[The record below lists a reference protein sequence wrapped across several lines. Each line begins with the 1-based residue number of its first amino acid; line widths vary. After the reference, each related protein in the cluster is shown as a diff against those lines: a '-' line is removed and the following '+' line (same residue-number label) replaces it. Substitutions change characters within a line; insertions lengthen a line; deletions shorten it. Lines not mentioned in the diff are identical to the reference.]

1 MRSTNP
7 PRPAAR
13 SDSIKALRG
22 PLSAAASGI
31 LLSLSFPSAGL
42 WPLVFVALVPL
53 LVLLHEETPGPRA
66 ERVTPL
72 GVRWAPW
79 ITGIIF
85 YALAFWWIVRLPAA
99 AMTVPWLIYPALL
112 ALGLY
117 LGLFT
122 ALFGWLVRFI
132 HRRLGWPILVTAPFA
147 WAVAEWLKS
156 SGEMGCPWANVG
168 YALAREPAWIQMAS
182 AIGAPGL
189 SLWVVAVNALVAAA
203 VVSRTWQSRAGWIV
217 VAAALVFVPVWW
229 GSGRLAAAKT
239 VPLARVAILQPNI
252 GSQEKW
258 EHAMQDSVLRRIER
272 MTREAAAARPKP
284 AVILWPETAL
294 PFYVRLEPVKLRR
307 LLNLAKEVGVP
318 ILAGY
323 PDARLDSNGDLL
335 THNAAGLVLPSGS
348 ISGQYEKIHLVPFGE
363 RIPFQGLFPFL
374 GTFDLGQAEWT
385 AGTRPVVFSHAGPAF
400 GVLICFESI
409 FPDHTRRFALE
420 GAQYLVNITNDEW
433 FGKTAGPIQHAD
445 LAILRSVELGLSLAR
460 AANTGV
466 SMIIDPY
473 GRVEARTPL
482 FVEAVLIGDVKA
494 GLEPTL
500 FMRWGDWL
508 TWLSLALMLALTAVA
523 WFRPIGA
530 HGIDADVAG
539 PR

>member
-1 MRSTNP
+1 MRSTSP
-7 PRPAAR
+7 PRRAAR
-13 SDSIKALRG
+13 SGSIKALRG
-22 PLSAAASGI
+22 PLAAAASGL
-31 LLSLSFPSAGL
+31 LLSLSFPTAGL
-42 WPLVFVALVPL
+42 WPLIFVALVPL
-53 LVLLHEETPGPRA
+53 FVRLHLDSPGPRD
-66 ERVTPL
+66 ERPAPP

-99 AMTVPWLIYPALL
+99 AMTVPWLIYPGLL

-132 HRRLGWPILVTAPFA
+132 RRRLGWPVLVTAPFA
-147 WAVAEWLKS
+147 WGVAEWLKS

-168 YALAREPAWIQMAS
+168 YALAPQPAWIQMAS

-189 SLWVVAVNALVAAA
+189 SIWVVAVNALVAGA
-203 VVSRTWQSRAGWIV
+203 VVSRGWQGRAAYI
-217 VAAALVFVPVWW
+217 AAAGALVFVPVWW
-229 GSGRLAAAKT
+229 GSGRLAAART
-239 VPLARVAILQPNI
+239 VPLARIAIVQPNI
-252 GSQEKW
+252 GSHEKW
-258 EHAMQDSVLRRIER
+258 EKAMQDSVVRRLER
-272 MTREAAAARPKP
+272 LTREAAAARPKP

-307 LLNLAKEVGVP
+307 LLDLAREVGVP

-323 PDARLDSNGDLL
+323 PDARLDPNGNLL
-335 THNAAGLVLPSGS
+335 TQNAAGLVLPSGS

-385 AGTRPVVFSHAGPAF
+385 PGTRPVVFSHAGPAF
-400 GVLICFESI
+400 SVLICFESI
-409 FPDHTRRFALE
+409 FPGHTRRFALE

-466 SMIIDPY
+466 SMLIDPY

-482 FVEAVLIGDVKA
+482 FAEAVVIGEVKA

-500 FMRWGDWL
+500 FTRWGDWL
-508 TWLSLALMLALTAVA
+508 TGLSVALMLVLTAVA
-523 WFRPIGA
+523 WFRPIEA
-530 HGIDADVAG
+530 HGMDDEGA
-539 PR
+539 RLR

>member
-1 MRSTNP
+1 M
-7 PRPAAR
+7 
-13 SDSIKALRG
+13 ALT
-22 PLSAAASGI
+22 PL
-31 LLSLSFPSAGL
+31 F
-42 WPLVFVALVPL
+42 
-53 LVLLHEETPGPRA
+53 VLLEEESPGPRD
-66 ERVTPL
+66 ERPTPR

-79 ITGIIF
+79 LTGIVF
-85 YALAFWWIVRLPAA
+85 YALSFWWIVKLPSS
-99 AMTVPWLIYPALL
+99 AMTLPWLIYPALL

-122 ALFGWLVRFI
+122 ALFGWLVRFVR
-132 HRRLGWPILVTAPFA
+132 RRLGWPVLVTAPFA
-147 WAVAEWLKS
+147 WGVAEWLKS

-182 AIGAPGL
+182 VVGAPGL
-189 SLWVVAVNALVAAA
+189 SIWVVGVNALVAAA
-203 VVSRTWQSRAGWIV
+203 IVSRGWRGRIASLAA
-217 VAAALVFVPVWW
+217 AAALVFVPVWW
-229 GSGRLAAAKT
+229 GTGRLAAAKT
-239 VPLARVAILQPNI
+239 TPLARVAILQPNV
-252 GSQEKW
+252 GSEEKW
-258 EHAMQDSVLRRIER
+258 APARQDSVVRRIER
-272 MTREAAAARPKP
+272 LTREAAASKPKP

-307 LLNLAKEVGVP
+307 LLDLAREVGVP

-323 PDARLDSNGDLL
+323 PDARLDPNGDVL

-374 GTFDLGQAEWT
+374 GTLDLGQAEWT
-385 AGTRPVVFSHAGPAF
+385 PGTRAVVFSHAGPAF

-409 FPDHTRRFALE
+409 FPDHTRKFALE

-433 FGKTAGPIQHAD
+433 FGKSAGPIQHAD
-445 LAILRSVELGLSLAR
+445 LAILRSVELGLGIAR

-466 SMIIDPY
+466 SMLIDPY

-482 FVEAVLIGDVKA
+482 FVEAVLIGDVKT
-494 GLEPTL
+494 GIGPTL
-500 FMRWGDWL
+500 FTQWGDWL
-508 TWLSLALMLALTAVA
+508 TALSIGLMLVLVAVA

-530 HGIDADVAG
+530 HNAEDEGVAG
-539 PR
+539 RR

>member
-1 MRSTNP
+1 
-7 PRPAAR
+7 
-13 SDSIKALRG
+13 
-22 PLSAAASGI
+22 
-31 LLSLSFPSAGL
+31 
-42 WPLVFVALVPL
+42 
-53 LVLLHEETPGPRA
+53 
-66 ERVTPL
+66 
-72 GVRWAPW
+72 
-79 ITGIIF
+79 
-85 YALAFWWIVRLPAA
+85 
-99 AMTVPWLIYPALL
+99 MTVPWLIYPALL

-122 ALFGWLVRFI
+122 AFFGWMVRFV
-132 HRRLGWPILVTAPFA
+132 HRRLGWPVLLVAPFA
-147 WAVAEWLKS
+147 WGAAEWLKS
-156 SGEMGCPWANVG
+156 SGEMGCTWANVG

-182 AIGAPGL
+182 VIGAPGL
-189 SLWVVAVNALVAAA
+189 SIWVVAVNALVAAA
-203 VVSRTWQSRAGWIV
+203 IVSPRWQGRAGSILA
-217 VAAALVFVPVWW
+217 AAALVLVPVWW
-229 GSGRLAAAKT
+229 GTGRLAAAKT

-252 GSQEKW
+252 GSHEKW
-258 EHAMQDSVLRRIER
+258 EKSMQDSVVRRIER
-272 MTREAAAARPKP
+272 LTREAAASRPKP

-294 PFYVRLEPVKLRR
+294 PFYVRSEAPRLRR
-307 LLNLAKEVGVP
+307 LLDLSREVGVP

-323 PDARLDSNGDLL
+323 PDFRFDANGNGV

-348 ISGQYEKIHLVPFGE
+348 IAGQYEKIHLVPFGE

-374 GTFDLGQAEWT
+374 GSFDLGQAEWT
-385 AGTRPVVFSHAGPAF
+385 PGTRPVVFSHAGPTF

-409 FPDHTRRFALE
+409 FPEHTRRFALE

-445 LAILRSVELGLSLAR
+445 LAILRSVELGLGMAR

-466 SMIIDPY
+466 SMLIDPY

-494 GLEPTL
+494 GIGPTF
-500 FMRWGDWL
+500 FMEWGDWL
-508 TWLSLALMLALTAVA
+508 TALSLTLMLTLIAVA

-530 HGIDADVAG
+530 HGMEGEGVAR